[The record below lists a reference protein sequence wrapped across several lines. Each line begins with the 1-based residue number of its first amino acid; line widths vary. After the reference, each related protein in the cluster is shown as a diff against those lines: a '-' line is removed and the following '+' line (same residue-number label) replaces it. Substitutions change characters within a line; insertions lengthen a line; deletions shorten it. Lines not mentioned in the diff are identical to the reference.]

1 MSKRLLY
8 GLPALLMA
16 WLLPIVAIVAGAGR
30 YRALMV
36 RVLDRDIQ
44 VSGLKVT
51 FASGATE
58 DLPFSG
64 LLRAG
69 SNSGVLG
76 LADGTDNPRV
86 AFGYHL
92 TRSTGAAELAWSD
105 LFDVVRDTP
114 GVRKLGD
121 ARADFLLNGLPA
133 DVALHQREFPVLGH
147 VEIVDGD
154 TGATL

>member
-1 MSKRLLY
+1 MRRRDLLCRLAAALAAAACAAVTAAASRAE
-8 GLPALLMA
+8 PATMTSATLSDVTPGWRVIGSARTLA
-16 WLLPIVAIVAGAGR
+16 RADDETVAIVAGAGR

-76 LADGTDNPRV
+76 LADGTRSVSRVDVTYRPR
-86 AFGYHL
+86 
-92 TRSTGAAELAWSD
+92 
-105 LFDVVRDTP
+105 
-114 GVRKLGD
+114 RKLD
-121 ARADFLLNGLPA
+121 SHATI
-133 DVALHQREFPVLGH
+133 EVLG
-147 VEIVDGD
+147 
-154 TGATL
+154 LN